1 MLHFNALPV
10 LLFFCLGLVHSEQ

>member
-1 MLHFNALPV
+1 MLHFNAQMV